1 MRKFAMSGQHL
12 IISNTRE
19 DHMRTTFI
27 TLALA
32 LLTGVVPVSA
42 TTIGFNDLLT
52 SSPFTTYA
60 ESGFTVS
67 ATLGSWEAD
76 TGFGNPAPFILF
88 NRAEDEPTL
97 TAQIEITAGGSPFGF
112 SSVDL
117 YSSITP
123 IPYVFTGLKN
133 FTTVFTIGSTEPNTF
148 GNFATVLSLHS
159 TDTIDTLLITL
170 SNPATECCPNPVGL
184 DNIVVN
190 TVPEPTTLL
199 LLGTGLAAAGARRR
213 VKRRA

>member
-1 MRKFAMSGQHL
+1 
-12 IISNTRE
+12 
-19 DHMRTTFI
+19 MRTTFI

-32 LLTGVVPVSA
+32 LLTSGVPVSA
-42 TTIGFNDLLT
+42 TTIGFNYLLT

-67 ATLGSWEAD
+67 ATLGNWEAD

-97 TAQIEITAGGSPFGF
+97 TAQIEITAGGAPFTF

-133 FTTVFTIGSTEPNTF
+133 STTVFTVGATEPNTF

-170 SNPATECCPNPVGL
+170 SNPANPDTECCSNPVGL

-190 TVPEPTTLL
+190 TVVNTVPEPTTLL
-199 LLGTGLAAAGARRR
+199 LVGTGLAAAGARRR